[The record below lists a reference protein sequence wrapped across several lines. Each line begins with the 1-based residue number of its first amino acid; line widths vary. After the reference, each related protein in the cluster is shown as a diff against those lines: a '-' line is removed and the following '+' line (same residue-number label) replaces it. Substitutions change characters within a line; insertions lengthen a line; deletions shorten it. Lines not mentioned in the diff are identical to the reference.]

1 MIHYP
6 IFDNFQANSRLTL
19 TKVEY
24 TLVTSNVL
32 KLYFQ
37 SIFEVY
43 LKYTSSILQPIEL
56 NKKKKKKE
64 KGYTFEAHFVKLNHR
79 FIVDLKYTSSIL
91 YIL

>member
-43 LKYTSSILQPIEL
+43 LKYTSSILQPIE
-56 NKKKKKKE
+56 
-64 KGYTFEAHFVKLNHR
+64 
-79 FIVDLKYTSSIL
+79 
-91 YIL
+91 